1 MSGREPVDFFLVK
14 PEHVAIH
21 IRLGN
26 WSRWARGGRGGGGV
40 LPMFQNYRP
49 DGYHE
54 LQGGGAPIDTLD
66 AVALQ
71 KLFVHIP
78 EKHRWALQ
86 WSYRYSFIS
95 VNKACRAF
103 GMNRTGLADLVHDA
117 RSMLKNSAIRRT
129 QGEHVG

>member
-1 MSGREPVDFFLVK
+1 
-14 PEHVAIH
+14 
-21 IRLGN
+21 
-26 WSRWARGGRGGGGV
+26 
-40 LPMFQNYRP
+40 MFQNYRP

-54 LQGGGAPIDTLD
+54 LAGGGTPIDTLD

-103 GMNRTGLADLVHDA
+103 GMSRPDLCELVHDA
-117 RSMLKNSAIRRT
+117 RSMLKNTSCRREESVL
-129 QGEHVG
+129 GSRES